1 MMPRYPLDLH
11 ILPVVGLF
19 GAKGVLLQGIEQLR
33 HIVVGIGYRLLQ
45 LAAAIGYHQ
54 VQIARYETGH
64 NTPPIAY
71 LVKFCQHD
79 HVSADYLLGLPRGLD
94 WPRDV

>member
-1 MMPRYPLDLH
+1 MIQRMIDIRIDPDESQR
-11 ILPVVGLF
+11 
-19 GAKGVLLQGIEQLR
+19 
-33 HIVVGIGYRLLQ
+33 Q

-54 VQIARYETGH
+54 VQVARYETGH

-71 LVKFCQHD
+71 LVKFCEHY